1 MKKLLL
7 TLALALCAIQPG
19 FAEHRHEKNS
29 IKAQYEDIDVILDKS
44 LMPPDLAELQIRPE
58 FIDLLHIDS
67 KTYQNELEYTAAKE
81 KKQYYFDKDGQ
92 SVDAPA
98 TGGYYREILGT
109 SADGK
114 PVAQDFYQDSAT
126 PQTAPFILNPGK
138 ENDFS
143 TDGNDGRIVW
153 YNPEGKVTDIAVF
166 SQGKRQ
172 GGLLFITEKGLN
184 IIDVEKEQ
192 SIFYSLDGKLLSHID
207 QQKEQEFFYYHS
219 GKIMLIFQEKDGKP
233 YYRAWNEAGKEV
245 EISEIVP
252 QLMGAYE
259 LRQDIYQDIYQ
270 SVLKEIEAVL
280 EEAKNHE

>member
-29 IKAQYEDIDVILDKS
+29 IKTQHEGIGAILDKS

-98 TGGYYREILGT
+98 AGGYYREILGT

-114 PVAQDFYQDSAT
+114 PVAQDFYQDSGA
-126 PQTAPFILNPGK
+126 PQTAPFILIPGK

-143 TDGNDGRIVW
+143 TDGNDGRLVW
-153 YNPEGKVTDIAVF
+153 YNPEGKVTGIALF
-166 SQGKRQ
+166 SQGKQ
-172 GGLLFITEKGLN
+172 QDENLFITEKGLT
-184 IIDVEKEQ
+184 IINFKKDQ
-192 SIFYSLDGKLLSHID
+192 STFYSLEGKLLSHSD
-207 QQKEQEFFYYHS
+207 PQKAQEFFCYHS
-219 GKIMLIFQEKDGKP
+219 GKIMLIFQEKDGKT
-233 YYRAWNEAGKEV
+233 YYNAWNEAGKEV
-245 EISEIVP
+245 EILEIAP
-252 QLMGAYE
+252 QLTEVYK
-259 LRQDIYQDIYQ
+259 LRQDIFQ
-270 SVLKEIEAVL
+270 SVLKEIKAEL
-280 EEAKNHE
+280 EKAENHE

>member
-29 IKAQYEDIDVILDKS
+29 IKTQHEGIGAILDKS
-44 LMPPDLAELQIRPE
+44 LMPPDLAEFQIRPE

-92 SVDAPA
+92 SVDAPTA
-98 TGGYYREILGT
+98 GGYYREILGT

-126 PQTAPFILNPGK
+126 PQTAPFILIPGK

-143 TDGNDGRIVW
+143 TDGNDGRLVW
-153 YNPEGKVTDIAVF
+153 YNPEGKVTDIVVF

-172 GGLLFITEKGLN
+172 GGHLFITEKSLN
-184 IIDVEKEQ
+184 MIDFEKGQ
-192 SIFYSLDGKLLSHID
+192 FTFYSLDGKLLSHID
-207 QQKEQEFFYYHS
+207 QQKAQEIFYYHN
-219 GKIMLIFQEKDGKP
+219 GKIMLIFQEKDGKI

-245 EISEIVP
+245 EILEIVP
-252 QLMGAYE
+252 QFMGAYE
-259 LRQDIYQDIYQ
+259 LRQEIYQ
-270 SVLKEIEAVL
+270 SVLKKIEAAL

>member
-29 IKAQYEDIDVILDKS
+29 IKAQYEDIDAILDKS
-44 LMPPDLAELQIRPE
+44 LMPPDLAEFQIRPE

-92 SVDAPA
+92 SVDVPA
-98 TGGYYREILGT
+98 TGGHYREILGT

-114 PVAQDFYQDSAT
+114 LVAQDFYQDSGA
-126 PQTAPFILNPGK
+126 PQTAPFILIPGK
-138 ENDFS
+138 ENDLS
-143 TDGNDGRIVW
+143 TDGIDGRLVW

-172 GGLLFITEKGLN
+172 GGHLFITEKGLN
-184 IIDVEKEQ
+184 MIDFEKEQ
-192 SIFYSLDGKLLSHID
+192 SIFYSLDGKLLSHISHID

-219 GKIMLIFQEKDGKP
+219 GKIMLIFQEKDGKS

-245 EISEIVP
+245 KILEIAP
-252 QLMGAYE
+252 QFMDAYE
-259 LRQDIYQDIYQ
+259 LRQEIYQ
-270 SVLKEIEAVL
+270 SVLKKIEAAL